1 MSQEAAKILLETVL
15 RHGAEQDAALASIE
29 GMCSPQEFKT
39 YKLMIGRTMGAMLS
53 ELINPIVAQFPDL
66 KPPEML

>member
-15 RHGAEQDAALASIE
+15 GHVAEQDAALAKIE
-29 GMCSPQEFKT
+29 AMCSPQEFET
-39 YKLMIGRTMGAMLS
+39 YKLMVGRTMGAMLF